1 MKLAMIA
8 LSALLLTPVTVLQ
21 ASAAQT
27 ETLHGTVV
35 NYLSALGVDG
45 SAVANNPNSGGI
57 TVNASNASIHTQG
70 STKLVQPLGLKA
82 NGQVYLL
89 DVSKSNANLVGTLG
103 KDKGHSV
110 KLKGHTVQQNGA
122 TIFVVDSIG

>member
-1 MKLAMIA
+1 MKLALIA
-8 LSALLLTPVTVLQ
+8 LSALLLTPVTIAQ

-35 NYLSALGVDG
+35 DYLSALGVNG
-45 SAVANNPNSGGI
+45 SAVANNPHSGGI
-57 TVNASNASIHTQG
+57 TVNSSNASIHTQG
-70 STKLVQPLGLKA
+70 STRLVQPLGLKA

-89 DVSKSNANLVGTLG
+89 DVSKSNSNLVGTLG
-103 KDKGHSV
+103 KDKGQSV
-110 KLKGHTVQQNGA
+110 KVKGHTVQQNGA